1 MAKGLE
7 KGVTLSLD
15 AKKLKTKINEYARR
29 TDLEEAL
36 KIQVESLL
44 RETIAKY
51 FPEGEA
57 PEVAYEH
64 RTKISGKR
72 KDALYGTVVIEYKA
86 PKKLDSSSE
95 FAKAKE
101 QIVEYIEEEA
111 GGDVKN
117 FGTFFGV
124 ILDGYKISFVK
135 YRRNQWVAT
144 EPSDLSEE
152 SAYRLLEAIISL
164 RRKAI
169 DAESLLGDFGP
180 ESDASD
186 KVIPVLYAAL
196 KKSKSSRTAMLFK
209 DWKRVFSQVC
219 AYSPSKLEGLVEQYG
234 VAKGKNVDV
243 EKLMFAV
250 HTYYTLVM
258 KLLTAE
264 VISYFNPVFGSPLQR
279 IENAYLKSREEL
291 KEELLDLEEG
301 GIIAKIGIQNFLEA
315 DYFAWYLDE
324 WTEEVVQGVIE
335 IVRKL
340 SDYDPATVELDPDRV
355 KDLFKRLYQNL
366 VPKQVRH
373 DLGEYFTPD
382 WLAELVL
389 KEVEYD
395 GNLDQ
400 RVLDPAC
407 GSGTFLVLAIKEAKN
422 YAVEHF
428 VTNKSELLQRIVR
441 DVVGFDL
448 NPLAVLASR
457 ANYVIALGD
466 LIRYIP
472 TGGIEIPVYLADSI
486 LVSRKVKFT
495 GELEVYLSTSE
506 GEFSVPYEVVDKN
519 QLTHV
524 LGVIETG
531 LRGDYAVRD
540 LERLLEKELSNLKE
554 ESKTTLT
561 ELYEKIKNLEKEGKN
576 RIWTRLLKNSF
587 APLLMGE
594 FDFVVGNPPWVRWG
608 FLPEG
613 YRNVTLQLWKDYKLF
628 SLSGMEARLGS
639 GEKDF
644 SMLFTYIAAHR
655 YLKNGEKLAF
665 LITQEVFKAKGA
677 GEGFRA
683 FKVKGTPVKVLKA
696 HDLVSLKPFENAA
709 NKTALILLKK
719 GEKTEYPV
727 PYVLW
732 RKKKGA
738 RIDTSTPYEEV
749 LDRTE
754 RTEMQAKPIGKPV
767 SSWQTFEAKS
777 EKLLDVFRGKSM
789 YKARVGSRIDP
800 YGVFYMKIKQV
811 FADGTILIGN
821 LPELGKTDISN
832 VEERIEGDLVYP
844 AVRGRDIKRWNATP
858 EIYSLIVQDP
868 KKRVGYEEAWMKVNL
883 PKTYTDYLSRFKDR
897 LLSRE
902 NYWKYYSKEMLD
914 SKDLTEKLKERYKYV
929 RSSGKREVNGKE
941 LYVFQV
947 SDAPFY
953 TMFNIG
959 EPTFA
964 PYKVVWKRMA
974 NDLEAVVLSKINT
987 PIGEKAVIP
996 TDTTSLIPFKTD
1008 DEAHYVC
1015 AILNSAAIRFLVRS
1029 YSSAGR
1035 GFGAPSIIKY
1045 LRVPKYAKSD
1055 QQHRKLSS
1063 LSKQAHDLAK
1073 RYYEQND
1080 VEAHEEL
1087 KDVEEEIDRI
1097 VADVYGITD
1106 DELKEVKRDANL

>member
-1 MAKGLE
+1 
-7 KGVTLSLD
+7 
-15 AKKLKTKINEYARR
+15 
-29 TDLEEAL
+29 
-36 KIQVESLL
+36 
-44 RETIAKY
+44 
-51 FPEGEA
+51 
-57 PEVAYEH
+57 
-64 RTKISGKR
+64 
-72 KDALYGTVVIEYKA
+72 
-86 PKKLDSSSE
+86 
-95 FAKAKE
+95 
-101 QIVEYIEEEA
+101 
-111 GGDVKN
+111 
-117 FGTFFGV
+117 
-124 ILDGYKISFVK
+124 
-135 YRRNQWVAT
+135 
-144 EPSDLSEE
+144 
-152 SAYRLLEAIISL
+152 
-164 RRKAI
+164 
-169 DAESLLGDFGP
+169 
-180 ESDASD
+180 
-186 KVIPVLYAAL
+186 
-196 KKSKSSRTAMLFK
+196 
-209 DWKRVFSQVC
+209 
-219 AYSPSKLEGLVEQYG
+219 
-234 VAKGKNVDV
+234 
-243 EKLMFAV
+243 
-250 HTYYTLVM
+250 
-258 KLLTAE
+258 
-264 VISYFNPVFGSPLQR
+264 
-279 IENAYLKSREEL
+279 
-291 KEELLDLEEG
+291 
-301 GIIAKIGIQNFLEA
+301 
-315 DYFAWYLDE
+315 
-324 WTEEVVQGVIE
+324 
-335 IVRKL
+335 
-340 SDYDPATVELDPDRV
+340 
-355 KDLFKRLYQNL
+355 
-366 VPKQVRH
+366 
-373 DLGEYFTPD
+373 
-382 WLAELVL
+382 
-389 KEVEYD
+389 
-395 GNLDQ
+395 
-400 RVLDPAC
+400 
-407 GSGTFLVLAIKEAKN
+407 
-422 YAVEHF
+422 
-428 VTNKSELLQRIVR
+428 
-441 DVVGFDL
+441 
-448 NPLAVLASR
+448 
-457 ANYVIALGD
+457 
-466 LIRYIP
+466 
-472 TGGIEIPVYLADSI
+472 
-486 LVSRKVKFT
+486 
-495 GELEVYLSTSE
+495 
-506 GEFSVPYEVVDKN
+506 
-519 QLTHV
+519 
-524 LGVIETG
+524 
-531 LRGDYAVRD
+531 
-540 LERLLEKELSNLKE
+540 
-554 ESKTTLT
+554 
-561 ELYEKIKNLEKEGKN
+561 
-576 RIWTRLLKNSF
+576 
-587 APLLMGE
+587 MGE

-883 PKTYTDYLSRFKDR
+883 PKTYTDYLSRFIDR

-1087 KDVEEEIDRI
+1087 KDVEAEIDRI
-1097 VADVYGITD
+1097 VAYVYGITD